1 MSKATKNYEEL
12 AMALG
17 FRLDQERK
25 ALYGLREGFELLVY
39 AEDERYP
46 YSLTVSLSARSPM
59 GALGKEDYKLF
70 VKNEKPVIS
79 LVQEGNLIKM
89 VLKNTAKQ
97 EQLRNNLNYGIGAL
111 LNFLRSKGFAPCC
124 QLCGQQME
132 TAGYDTKGGY
142 MHLCPDC
149 AGRMRQD
156 VMMAAQQ
163 KKEKGEN
170 LVGGLVGALLGSI
183 IGVVCIVIFGQMGRV
198 AVASGIVMAVCTLKG
213 YEMLGGKLTKKGI
226 VIGVLMMLVM
236 TYIGDRIG
244 WAIIIVRELGGD
256 IFSAFQMVPA
266 FVQWGRIESA
276 NYWGN
281 LVLLYVF
288 TVIGAIPTC
297 TSIVKDRKKEGEF
310 GQIGSPRM

>member
-1 MSKATKNYEEL
+1 MTILEMNHVSKAFGGSQ
-12 AMALG
+12 ALS
-17 FRLDQERK
+17 DIH
-25 ALYGLREGFELLVY
+25 
-39 AEDERYP
+39 
-46 YSLTVSLSARSPM
+46 LSVEA
-59 GALGKEDYKLF
+59 GE
-70 VKNEKPVIS
+70 IH
-79 LVQEGNLIKM
+79 
-89 VLKNTAKQ
+89 
-97 EQLRNNLNYGIGAL
+97 AL
-111 LNFLRSKGFAPCC
+111 LGENGAGKSTLMNILTGVIPADAGTITFDGKSYPTPTI
-124 QLCGQQME
+124 QQME